1 MEVWRVTGDWCEKYS
16 C

>member
-1 MEVWRVTGDWCEKYS
+1 MEVWRVTGDWCEEYS